1 MSETEIINEEPNI
14 PLTVPQSQEDKFFG
28 QTTEINNE
36 IPLNFIIYTI
46 SIFLFFIFSILIISI
61 SFYFSF
67 IELKNDKYFSKL
79 DFNWRCF

>member
-36 IPLNFIIYTI
+36 ILEKE
-46 SIFLFFIFSILIISI
+46 S
-61 SFYFSF
+61 
-67 IELKNDKYFSKL
+67 SK
-79 DFNWRCF
+79 